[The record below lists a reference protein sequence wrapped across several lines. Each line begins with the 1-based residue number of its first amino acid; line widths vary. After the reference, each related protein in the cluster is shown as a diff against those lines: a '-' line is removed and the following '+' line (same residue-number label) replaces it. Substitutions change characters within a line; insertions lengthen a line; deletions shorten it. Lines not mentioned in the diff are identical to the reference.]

1 VRADSRYAPVTVEKV
16 ATIFTDRDAAISEPA
31 SAARRHLEAAGR
43 YADLHHRHARAWAR
57 LWEYCHVGLSDN
69 AVRQHRGSAGAPA
82 ASGAPAADHLAAPAD
97 LDAGVP
103 ARGLHGEAYRGH
115 VFWDSLFVSP
125 VLSVRLPN
133 VARSL
138 LQYRYRRL
146 PEARRAGHRG
156 AMFLYRGQ
164 RLHLKISG
172 RAGALTSEAKNT
184 GAVLVECHGRVHQ
197 LLPGHTVE
205 IG

>member
-1 VRADSRYAPVTVEKV
+1 MRADSRYAPVTVEKV
-16 ATIFTDRDAAISEPA
+16 AAIFTGRDAAISEPA
-31 SAARRHLEAAGR
+31 SAARQHPEAAGR

-57 LWEYCHVGLSDN
+57 LWEHCHVGLSDN
-69 AVRQHRGSAGAPA
+69 TVAVRVLRLRLV
-82 ASGAPAADHLAAPAD
+82 HLLQTISPHPAD

-184 GAVLVECHGRVHQ
+184 GAVLVAAARAHRRDRVR
-197 LLPGHTVE
+197 PAAG
-205 IG
+205 